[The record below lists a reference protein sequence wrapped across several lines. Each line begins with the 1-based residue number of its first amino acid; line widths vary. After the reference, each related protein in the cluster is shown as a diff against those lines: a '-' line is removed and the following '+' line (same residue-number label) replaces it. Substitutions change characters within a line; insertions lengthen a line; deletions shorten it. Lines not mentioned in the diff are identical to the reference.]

1 MPELPEVE
9 TIVRDLKRLVRGAT
23 IAEVQVVRPD
33 LVTLDP
39 IRFSE
44 VLHGARID
52 RVERRAK
59 NILLHLSG
67 TGPEIEWLK
76 VNLGMTGRL
85 LVQGAD
91 APEPK
96 HLGVR
101 FVLGDGRRLLYE
113 DIRRFGELSL
123 LSADAWR
130 EQEARLGLEPLSDE
144 FTAEALLELMRRSR
158 SPIKVWLMDQK
169 RVVGI
174 GNIYASEAL
183 FHARIRPTKPAHD
196 LSAAAAARLHEGI
209 QAVLNQAIEFRGTTL
224 LDYRDAAGERGSFAA
239 RLCVYGREG
248 QPCVRDGT
256 PIRKIVQAGRSTFF
270 CPHCQR

>member
-9 TIVRDLKRLVRGAT
+9 TIVRDLNRLVRGAA

-33 LVTLDP
+33 LVTGDP
-39 IRFSE
+39 AHFSE
-44 VLHGARID
+44 VLRGARIERID
-52 RVERRAK
+52 RRAK

-67 TGPEIEWLK
+67 TDPEIEWLK

-85 LVQGAD
+85 LVQQED

-101 FVLGDGRRLLYE
+101 FVLGDRRRLLYE
-113 DIRRFGELSL
+113 DVRRFGELSL

-130 EQEARLGLEPLSDE
+130 EQEAQLGLEPLSDE
-144 FTAEALLELMRRSR
+144 FTVEALLELLRRSR

-196 LSAAAAARLHEGI
+196 LSAPAAKRLHDGI
-209 QAVLNQAIEFRGTTL
+209 QKVLNQAIEFRGTTL
-224 LDYRDAAGERGSFAA
+224 VDYRDAAGERGSFAA